1 MSQESQYQP
10 LVDSF
15 YKVFKAPAE
24 QADEQIKVALKLSAG
39 FDDRT
44 VVKAK
49 QEAAVMAVM
58 DSQFQA

>member
-1 MSQESQYQP
+1 VE
-10 LVDSF
+10 
-15 YKVFKAPAE
+15 
-24 QADEQIKVALKLSAG
+24 LSAG

-44 VVKAK
+44 VEKAK